1 MIMMNE
7 GNALSMEKLHRDG
20 PRGRLILNNFE
31 SLIVG
36 VGVIF
41 HPYCNSILMGYATGH
56 CVNKSPGWGE
66 LIFRKL
72 MF

>member
-1 MIMMNE
+1 MKIEAFQFSSIEVLRSGRPSKE
-7 GNALSMEKLHRDG
+7 GW
-20 PRGRLILNNFE
+20 LILNNFK

-56 CVNKSPGWGE
+56 CVNKSLRWGK
-66 LIFRKL
+66 LIF
-72 MF
+72 